1 MRQQECAMVGCGQP
15 AAPPPLLVDLASLPG
30 PIEVPLCA
38 LCRQP
43 FAEGFEDLAALA
55 ELDGADEIAPRE
67 SAA

>member
-1 MRQQECAMVGCGQP
+1 MDRECAMAGCRLP
-15 AAPPPLLVDLASLPG
+15 AALPALVVDLAGLPG

-43 FAEGFEDLAALA
+43 FAEGSEDLAALV
-55 ELDGADEIAPRE
+55 ELDGADKVLSEE